1 MRVLSSVA
9 AIAILAMASGASAG
23 GLTYAQHL
31 ADLQMAKHAEIA
43 AITVTPKDKAA
54 AVATPAFDQAAAEIN
69 LLDVSGDPIGVID
82 LKFKA
87 ADAGNRAVAE
97 AVQQALAHR
106 LISAK
111 NGLDP
116 YPYDQVHSDRTLAQ
130 ALVEASFAKHP
141 EVIIL
146 AIHSTPPH
154 ERTNI
159 ISGSTIGRIG
169 KAADEDDLRVIQ
181 KGSTNLEIAEN
192 GKRFEAEVPLNDA
205 KGKRIG
211 ALGVVFAY
219 KPGDD
224 KEALHKKAL
233 QVRDEIAAQIKN
245 AAALAEPR

>member
-1 MRVLSSVA
+1 MRVLSSIA
-9 AIAILAMASGASAG
+9 AIGALAMGSAASAG
-23 GLTYAQHL
+23 TLTYAQHL
-31 ADLQMAKHAEIA
+31 ADLEKARHGEIAEIV
-43 AITVTPKDKAA
+43 VTPKDKAA
-54 AVATPAFDQAAAEIN
+54 VVSTPSFEGPAVQVN
-69 LLDVSGDPIGVID
+69 LLDVSGDPIGVIEF
-82 LKFKA
+82 KFKA
-87 ADAGNRAVAE
+87 AAAANRTVVQD
-97 AVQQALAHR
+97 VQQALAHR

-116 YPYDQVHSDRTLAQ
+116 YPYDKAHTDRTYAQ
-130 ALVEASFAKHP
+130 ALVEETFAKHP

-154 ERTNI
+154 EKINI

-169 KAADEDDLRVIQ
+169 KPADEDDLRVIQ

-219 KPGDD
+219 KAGDD
-224 KEALHKKAL
+224 KEALHQQAL
-233 QVRDEIAAQIKN
+233 KVRDEIAAKIKS
-245 AAALAEPR
+245 AAVLAQHR